1 MSKKIKSILIQN
13 VSFLDWSLKCF
24 ANLSK
29 YDIFQRKIKLAA
41 ILHFSN
47 RKIKWLPFEYQNVK
61 IIRK

>member
-24 ANLSK
+24 AKLSK
-29 YDIFQRKIKLAA
+29 YDIFQRKVKLPA

-47 RKIKWLPFEYQNVK
+47 RNTV
-61 IIRK
+61 